1 MNSNFLKY
9 LILTFFALFFSCQK
23 DNETVFELIIGKW
36 EWVKTIIPYGRQV
49 SNPQK
54 SGFSKTLEFMK
65 DGKMNEYR
73 NDTLITTSGYK
84 IETDSS
90 TPTYYFLTNSTI
102 IGSHFYI
109 VDDSLVFNEAYVDG
123 AVSSYIRKK

>member
-1 MNSNFLKY
+1 MKKTIF
-9 LILTFFALFFSCQK
+9 ILVIIIFCFGCKK
-23 DNETVFELIIGKW
+23 DSEAISDLIIGRW

-49 SNPQK
+49 TNPQT

-73 NDTLITTSGYK
+73 NDSLITTSGYK

-90 TPTYYFLTNSTI
+90 TSNYYVLTNSSI

-123 AVSSYIRKK
+123 AVSSYIRKE